1 MTRNEL
7 PADFPLSPLLP
18 DDQPEIGGYWLDAA
32 LFRFGSGTAYLA
44 HPAPDDP
51 QQDPVVVVQLSEGAA
66 ADKAARDRFSGLVNK
81 QHIDTVIA
89 RGGYEQ
95 DSGRL
100 GKRFHPQEHVDSD
113 AASDSVDDPHA
124 DRLAPW
130 VALSL
135 ADENTPRIAEA
146 LLADVTLEDLP
157 AKGNVSGPDYRH
169 YWSERTAPG
178 RNRIWPL
185 PWPGR
190 FDRGGWVTILASW
203 LLMLLLAA
211 IAVLIAILLF
221 QNEPPQSPPPPP
233 QSASATESADSSA
246 SPTPSDASASPSPS
260 DSSASPSESGQ
271 GSPTPDSRL

>member
-7 PADFPLSPLLP
+7 SAEFPLSPLLP

-32 LFRFGSGTAYLA
+32 LFRFASGTAYLA
-44 HPAPDDP
+44 HPAPEDP
-51 QQDPVVVVQLSEGAA
+51 DRDPVVVVQLSEGAA

-100 GKRFHPQEHVDSD
+100 GRRYHPQEHVDAEAS
-113 AASDSVDDPHA
+113 SDSIADPHA

-135 ADENTPRIAEA
+135 ADPATPRIAEA

-157 AKGNVSGPDYRH
+157 PKGRESGPDYRH
-169 YWSERTAPG
+169 YWAEQTAPG

-203 LLMLLLAA
+203 LLMLVLAA

-221 QNEPPQSPPPPP
+221 HNEPPQSPPPPQ
-233 QSASATESADSSA
+233 QSPSS
-246 SPTPSDASASPSPS
+246 SSSSSASPSPS
-260 DSSASPSESGQ
+260 DSSASPSPSNATASPSESGK